1 MSGSARE
8 PTSIHFA
15 QPQQQPSG
23 AGNVIISFYKSGNT
37 GLKVKELAKILLLV
51 SAGDA
56 KPNANNTCKGVT
68 GLLLLFEPPPQAQE
82 KDSQQTRV

>member
-8 PTSIHFA
+8 PTSIHFT

-37 GLKVKELAKILLLV
+37 GLKVKKLAKILLLV

-56 KPNANNTCKGVT
+56 KPKANNTCKGVT
-68 GLLLLFEPPPQAQE
+68 GLLLFEPPPHAQ
-82 KDSQQTRV
+82 D